1 MHHSTICAKLQND
14 LTQSV
19 FVALALEFVSRHG
32 KVTVCYAFLI
42 QVHGEAVIGVPQLQ
56 SKAQLILLRQAETW
70 GKLDELFQNV
80 RCMIGFV
87 ANTQQ

>member
-1 MHHSTICAKLQND
+1 VLAWQVTIY
-14 LTQSV
+14 
-19 FVALALEFVSRHG
+19 
-32 KVTVCYAFLI
+32 YAFLI
-42 QVHGEAVIGVPQLQ
+42 QVHGEAIIGVPQLQ
-56 SKAQLILLRQAETW
+56 SKAQSIMLRQAETW